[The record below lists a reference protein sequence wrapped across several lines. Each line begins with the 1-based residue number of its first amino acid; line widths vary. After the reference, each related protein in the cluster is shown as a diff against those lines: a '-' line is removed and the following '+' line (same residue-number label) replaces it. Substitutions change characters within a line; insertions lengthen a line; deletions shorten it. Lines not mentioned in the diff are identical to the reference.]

1 MSFHIL
7 AAILYPGVLWLP
19 EQLTVQ
25 CMSVRDGI
33 YLLSLNTC
41 VYHLTHR
48 SIGATLDRISLT
60 LFVFLHK
67 TQPQDCCEN
76 FEMEKKGKSKSS

>member
-48 SIGATLDRISLT
+48 SDFRQDQLDSVCISA
-60 LFVFLHK
+60 
-67 TQPQDCCEN
+67 
-76 FEMEKKGKSKSS
+76 